1 MNSVESTT
9 DHLATTLPLGYSMLQ
24 KMGWKEN
31 TPLGIRGRGIMTPI
45 TDSMDIR
52 LNGDY
57 RGLGFESAIE
67 ETLLS
72 IDGEEKGVDIKVIKV
87 GERYG
92 VGMSDF
98 GQVFIP
104 TGALKH
110 LNNITGYTRR
120 QLVGLRLLTNIT
132 ASDGQYPWRL
142 QKIETLMSN
151 SNLQPVIFV
160 GYYPMF
166 NGYPYHAKMDFEL
179 DCGMGVMDHLF

>member
-1 MNSVESTT
+1 MTSVETTT

-31 TPLGIRGRGIMTPI
+31 TPLGLRQKGIMAPI

-57 RGLGFESAIE
+57 RGLGFQPE
-67 ETLLS
+67 ETLPS

-92 VGMSDF
+92 VGMSDL

-104 TGALKH
+104 TGTLKH

-120 QLVGLRLLTNIT
+120 QLVGLRLLSNIT

-142 QKIETLMSN
+142 QKVESLMSN
-151 SNLQPVIFV
+151 SNLQPVTFV

-166 NGYPYHAKMDFEL
+166 NGFPYRSFEV
-179 DCGMGVMDHLF
+179 DCGMGVIDHLF